1 MCARWNCVA
10 NAVDISNFPWDHL
23 LVSSLWD
30 ALIWQWWIW
39 KPKVKTSP
47 ARSRLSCRFI
57 QTVQADRWARDFL
70 LHFIGTLH
78 IHRINFHKLR
88 RFNFVLQRLQSPRTL
103 SASWSMRSTLA
114 SYNQTVICTAQPDQQ
129 IQYVSIVNSIGS
141 WYLSG
146 DVNIREVFVL
156 WPTALIYPP
165 VMAGTATYY
174 TNKLERRPEWISCAS
189 LATRLTPQTFQRE
202 MAWEFCSAGATCVW
216 ITFPV
221 SLTAV
226 DHMATFAGLCS
237 ACGGS

>member
-1 MCARWNCVA
+1 MIRQGNPSIKSFGRSWRVLAGIAWQMQLTYLT
-10 NAVDISNFPWDHL
+10 FPWDHL

-39 KPKVKTSP
+39 KRKVKTSP

-165 VMAGTATYY
+165 VMAGTATYLGAAY
-174 TNKLERRPEWISCAS
+174 C
-189 LATRLTPQTFQRE
+189 TPHIVHQQTGAQ
-202 MAWEFCSAGATCVW
+202 AWMG
-216 ITFPV
+216 
-221 SLTAV
+221 
-226 DHMATFAGLCS
+226 
-237 ACGGS
+237 